1 MSFIEPQNKRI
12 YVELE
17 ENLPGLEEQPSLI
30 LLPEDF
36 KTSKEVL
43 REHTIALV
51 VRAADDCVR
60 QFEFGTK
67 VVFPTHLLE
76 KVEIRGGEYC
86 FILESHIIAS
96 WVE

>member
-1 MSFIEPQNKRI
+1 MSFIEPHNRRV

-17 ENLPGLEEQPSLI
+17 RNLPRQEEQPSLI

-43 REHTIALV
+43 REHTIAMV
-51 VRAADDCVR
+51 VRASDDCVSK
-60 QFEFGTK
+60 FEFGTR

-76 KVEIRGGEYC
+76 KVEIRGDEYC
-86 FILESHIIAS
+86 FILENHIMAS